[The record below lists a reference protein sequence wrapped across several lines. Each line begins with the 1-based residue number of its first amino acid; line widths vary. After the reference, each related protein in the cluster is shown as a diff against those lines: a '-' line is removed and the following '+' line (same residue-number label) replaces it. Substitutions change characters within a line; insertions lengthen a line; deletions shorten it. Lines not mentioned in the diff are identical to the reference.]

1 MVLTPA
7 GTESS
12 KQESNNCEPKPCLK
26 SASTISNLSPSN
38 NKSDCAIA
46 LFVDVPEA
54 VKIL

>member
-7 GTESS
+7 GIESS